1 MFKAIPTNRISK
13 VVADQ
18 IRDAV
23 FQKRLKPGDRLPP
36 ERKLME
42 EFEVSRVTI
51 REALRSLEHF
61 GIIEIKRGFEGGAF
75 IKDPST
81 KFVNNYLQDIFSLG
95 KIKVCH
101 LTEARFS
108 VEPSSVKLA
117 CERMTEGFL
126 KQIELNI
133 KETKECLDKGN
144 KNDARLLNLEFHR
157 KIAQASENPVI
168 FFMIDSI
175 MDIME
180 NNISSIPL
188 LGKPVARSL
197 KFHEE
202 IYFAI
207 RDRNAK
213 GAHDLMQDHIM
224 NIQKALDTTAKE
236 LLKEKRSYY
245 RRDKNENSCH
255 SF

>member
-1 MFKAIPTNRISK
+1 MFKPIPTNRISK

-18 IRDAV
+18 IKDAV
-23 FQKRLKPGDRLPP
+23 FQKKLKPGDKLPP

-42 EFEVSRVTI
+42 QFEVSRVTI
-51 REALRSLEHF
+51 REALKSLEYF

-75 IKDPST
+75 IRDPNT
-81 KFVNNYLQDIFSLG
+81 KFVNNYLQDIFSMG
-95 KIKVCH
+95 KIKVCD

-108 VEPSSVKLA
+108 VEPFSVKMA
-117 CERMTEGFL
+117 SERMTEGFL
-126 KQIELNI
+126 EQIELNI
-133 KETKECLDKGN
+133 KETQGCLDKGN

-197 KFHEE
+197 KFHKE

-213 GAHDLMQDHIM
+213 AAHDLMQEHIM
-224 NIQKALDTTAKE
+224 DIQKALETMDKD
-236 LLKEKRSYY
+236 LVKKRRSTIG
-245 RRDKNENSCH
+245 
-255 SF
+255 